1 MMKRTLIF
9 IISLLT
15 LLALLSPAV
24 AAQTGPVDPYP
35 AAPACPSH
43 DPLAWH
49 GLWDAARGCHYN
61 HQHGDDP
68 RTVDDIFGVD
78 WLNATGGDMQMWWQP
93 AGVNPVDTARKH
105 NALFWLV
112 RKGEPCTSDFGT
124 GCITDFRAEVHA
136 LASPVDLYRIDP
148 ATGVMGGSFHV
159 ARIEARVCL
168 LSDPAACGIVRLA
181 GRQYLGDVIV
191 DGQVLW
197 DFPDPRELFGS
208 RTPRPISL
216 NYWNVGQRS
225 SSTWY
230 PVMPS
235 SLLRVA
241 TEFGDVWSAVNPANP
256 TAVELLGGANN
267 ASNLQPHVIGI
278 DIPARYAARLDPD
291 QNSVVDY
298 QGYVDVNGFFQ
309 DGCTGAGPG
318 CIPISYQG
326 VPVPP
331 AQPGRSGYQYRGQA
345 REYDV
350 LFGRNSSGW
359 LVYPD
364 NSVP

>member
-1 MMKRTLIF
+1 MRRTATF
-9 IISLLT
+9 TMSLLMVLI
-15 LLALLSPAV
+15 LLASGV
-24 AAQTGPVDPYP
+24 AAQGSPEAPYP
-35 AAPACPSH
+35 DAPACPSH

-61 HQHGDDP
+61 HHHGDDP
-68 RTVDDIFGVD
+68 RMVDDIFGVD
-78 WLNATGGDMQMWWQP
+78 YLNATGGELQMWWQP

-112 RKGEPCTSDFGT
+112 RRDQPCTSEFGA
-124 GCITDFRAEVHA
+124 GCITDFRAQVHA
-136 LASPVDLYRIDP
+136 LASPVDQYRIDP
-148 ATGVMGGSFHV
+148 ATGQMGGSFHV

-168 LSDPAACGIVRLA
+168 LSDPNTCGIARLA
-181 GRQYLGDVIV
+181 SRQYLGDVLV

-197 DFPDPRELFGS
+197 NFPDPREMFDT

-216 NYWNVGQRS
+216 NYWTIGQRS
-225 SSTWY
+225 FSTWY

-235 SLLRVA
+235 GLLRIA

-278 DIPARYAARLDPD
+278 DIPARYVARLDPD
-291 QNSVVDY
+291 SNSVVDY
-298 QGYVDVNGFFQ
+298 QGYVDSNGFFQ
-309 DGCTGAGPG
+309 DACSAAGPG
-318 CIPISYQG
+318 CIPVSYEG
-326 VPVPP
+326 VPIPP
-331 AQPGRSGYQYRGQA
+331 AQPGRSGYQFRGDA

-359 LVYPD
+359 LIYPD